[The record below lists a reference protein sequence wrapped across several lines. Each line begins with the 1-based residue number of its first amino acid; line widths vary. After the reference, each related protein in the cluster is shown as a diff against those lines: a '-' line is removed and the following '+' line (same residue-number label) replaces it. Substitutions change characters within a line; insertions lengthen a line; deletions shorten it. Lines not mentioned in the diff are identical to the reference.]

1 MWCPSGD
8 HGLALATD
16 AEMIASWISRSSA
29 RRSQASRAVSRPAD
43 RVADRLRRV
52 VDRRHRPGGCR
63 IRQPGLRRPQLRHG
77 PSALLYFGLPWT
89 RSGQTVG
96 MGSNNIQ
103 MVDTRTWEP
112 PSWIRAFLRALV
124 AVLTFVACWLPLVV
138 AFSDAPESNSRAAA
152 IAAVAIAFTALA
164 LIGHLWA
171 LRDPHQTK
179 PPGPAVRARGRED
192 EAARRTDS
200 GTAGQHPRLA

>member
-1 MWCPSGD
+1 
-8 HGLALATD
+8 
-16 AEMIASWISRSSA
+16 
-29 RRSQASRAVSRPAD
+29 
-43 RVADRLRRV
+43 
-52 VDRRHRPGGCR
+52 
-63 IRQPGLRRPQLRHG
+63 
-77 PSALLYFGLPWT
+77 
-89 RSGQTVG
+89 

-152 IAAVAIAFTALA
+152 IAAVAIAFAALA

-171 LRDPHQTK
+171 LRDPHRQSLQDRLFGLAVVKTK
-179 PPGPAVRARGRED
+179 PREEPTLATPVSTRG
-192 EAARRTDS
+192 
-200 GTAGQHPRLA
+200 